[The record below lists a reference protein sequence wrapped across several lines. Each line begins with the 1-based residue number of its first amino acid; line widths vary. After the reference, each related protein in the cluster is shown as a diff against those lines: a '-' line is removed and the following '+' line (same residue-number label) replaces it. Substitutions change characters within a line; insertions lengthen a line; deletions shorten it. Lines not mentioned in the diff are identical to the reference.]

1 MLFFVACAPTPNPTQ
16 DERNAYP
23 VSTISPTVIV
33 AEPTLTPSPPTVTA
47 TQPNLTPTPLA
58 VTVTEPILTPFSPAN
73 VPDSWQVAG
82 DGFIG
87 EPYNNALL
95 PSRYQVK
102 NVWFTDLE
110 DKRLSVIAG
119 ALISDPKSGL
129 RLVQPWPGL
138 VVIFMWD
145 RNGNF
150 LKDERGEYFTP
161 IRVGAVQIVDAIGMK
176 LYLVA
181 EDGTAFVFDV
191 ATREYLSEAIPSQI
205 IIPTMPTPTQT
216 LTPGPTITA
225 LPTLNPYP

>member
-1 MLFFVACAPTPNPTQ
+1 MRKIILFASVMLFFAACAPTPNPTQ

-47 TQPNLTPTPLA
+47 T
-58 VTVTEPILTPFSPAN
+58 EPILPLLSPAN
-73 VPDSWQVAG
+73 VPDFWLVAG
-82 DGFIG
+82 DGFLINDAG
-87 EPYNNALL
+87 NNALL

-102 NVWFTDLE
+102 NEWVADWE
-110 DKRLSVIAG
+110 NKKLSVIAG
-119 ALISDPKSGL
+119 ALRNAHPGEQSFA
-129 RLVQPWPGL
+129 QPWPGL
-138 VVIFMWD
+138 LIIRVWD
-145 RNGNF
+145 RYGNV

-161 IRVGAVQIVDAIGMK
+161 IRVGAVQIVDAIGIK

-225 LPTLNPYP
+225 FPTLNRYP